1 MTILLLII
9 IAIMIFQ
16 IIINYKAQKR
26 MEFLEKML
34 HFYKGKYEESRK

>member
-16 IIINYKAQKR
+16 IIVNYKAQQR
-26 MEFLEKML
+26 MEFLESML
-34 HFYKGKYEESRK
+34 NFYKGKYEESRK